1 VESGLTCEWIHRL
14 VLALAQIFNTF
25 ACVCRISKDESTWE
39 EVLDCEWSDVLPLA
53 AAAVDDL
60 TMRQYP
66 LMDGKDVV
74 GEMVFHGIA
83 EQVAV
88 GC

>member
-1 VESGLTCEWIHRL
+1 MSC
-14 VLALAQIFNTF
+14 
-25 ACVCRISKDESTWE
+25 
-39 EVLDCEWSDVLPLA
+39 LA

-60 TMRQYP
+60 TMGQYP
-66 LMDGKDVV
+66 LTDGQDVV

-88 GC
+88 SC